1 LIFNMFCICFDV
13 KVTLNIRIVVIGAS
27 EVGISLLETL
37 AFWFVTVD
45 MIMKLCSEHSFGF
58 GLTN

>member
-1 LIFNMFCICFDV
+1 MFCICFDV